1 LINPFQ
7 NIAYLAYPVLHEL
20 WMGIKDTRERKL
32 LTTWRDR
39 FIKLKRLILPTMSTM
54 VLIGDICLE
63 LKKKGKLD
71 PVQPKHY
78 NDIAIAALAH
88 QIGATIVT
96 LNIKDFALIQTVV
109 DFEYLKL

>member
-20 WMGIKDTRERKL
+20 WMGIKDNRERKL
-32 LTTWRDR
+32 LTAWRDR
-39 FIKLKRLILPTMSTM
+39 FIKLRRLILPTMSTM
-54 VLIGDICLE
+54 VLIGDICLA
-63 LKKKGKLD
+63 LRKKGKLD

-78 NDIAIAALAH
+78 NDIAIAALAQ
-88 QIGATIVT
+88 QIGATVFT
-96 LNIKDFALIQTVV
+96 LNGKDFKLIQAVV